1 MGGHGA
7 HNHSA
12 HSAAPDAHTAMMG
25 LRCDGSFLP
34 KGGGTW
40 MGKQRAFKR
49 CGARLVPVPG
59 LWWCWATCKLIWP
72 GERTRTCAGARSGK
86 GCREPP
92 VSSPLSCCK
101 ARSSLGR
108 WAARRHP
115 ARAPPAAAAGGT
127 GSFGPALF
135 FTSALVPDPAACP
148 PPSVQATST
157 QVIRRHRRA
166 RGGGLRRAWPA
177 QVAARRRGACAVGG
191 QKNRTVAILALRSA
205 TLWQPWI
212 TCSCSR
218 REKLQALSQRSC
230 FRGRIITRSCS
241 SPSAA
246 PPHPPAP
253 IRRPDLLPLGQLV
266 GLQHRG
272 LLPLGVTAPALQG
285 AHLVPAGGPLAKA
298 GGADSEAGGAG
309 GGHLL

>member
-1 MGGHGA
+1 MLQVLRAVQRVCLQGGFALIAPMRAAVPAVRLRWHRLDERGRNAPPGQSCSLPLPALCQSSASRATMEAAMGGHGA

-12 HSAAPDAHTAMMG
+12 LSAAPDAHTAMMG

-135 FTSALVPDPAACP
+135 FTSAALVPDPAACP

-157 QVIRRHRRA
+157 QVIRRH
-166 RGGGLRRAWPA
+166 
-177 QVAARRRGACAVGG
+177 
-191 QKNRTVAILALRSA
+191 
-205 TLWQPWI
+205 
-212 TCSCSR
+212 
-218 REKLQALSQRSC
+218 
-230 FRGRIITRSCS
+230 
-241 SPSAA
+241 
-246 PPHPPAP
+246 
-253 IRRPDLLPLGQLV
+253 
-266 GLQHRG
+266 
-272 LLPLGVTAPALQG
+272 
-285 AHLVPAGGPLAKA
+285 
-298 GGADSEAGGAG
+298 
-309 GGHLL
+309 